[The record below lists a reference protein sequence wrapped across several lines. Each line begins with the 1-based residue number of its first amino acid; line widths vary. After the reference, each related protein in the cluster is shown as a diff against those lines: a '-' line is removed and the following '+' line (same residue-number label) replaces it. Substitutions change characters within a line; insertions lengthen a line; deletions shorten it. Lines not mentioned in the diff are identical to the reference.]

1 MYKLLWEIL
10 ARLFSFKACILF
22 KTFCVACW
30 YLFKLNYNLHVLS
43 IKYRCT
49 DNCVCHLNLATSS
62 SSTPTQSDELP
73 KLQCRNRTNRGQKG
87 ASNKGNK
94 GKAPAKKIRTEVSR
108 ENKFSYYKRW
118 PLYNRYLVI
127 SELIQTQEKLWQLW
141 FDDIPMKIC
150 AGGQITYAFVL
161 AGFILWIW
169 G

>member
-1 MYKLLWEIL
+1 MHFIQNIL
-10 ARLFSFKACILF
+10 C
-22 KTFCVACW
+22 CW

-49 DNCVCHLNLATSS
+49 DNCVCHLNLETSS
-62 SSTPTQSDELP
+62 SSTPTQSEELP

-141 FDDIPMKIC
+141 FDDSPKKNLRRWADNLCVCLSRFHTVNLKIM
-150 AGGQITYAFVL
+150 
-161 AGFILWIW
+161 
-169 G
+169 